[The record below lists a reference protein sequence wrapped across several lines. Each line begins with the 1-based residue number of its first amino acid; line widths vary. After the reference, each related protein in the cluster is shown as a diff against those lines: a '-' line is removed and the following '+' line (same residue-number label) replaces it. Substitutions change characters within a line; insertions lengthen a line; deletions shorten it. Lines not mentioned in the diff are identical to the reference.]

1 MDRRIFRYLVHFIF
15 LCISSKIIGDIREVK
30 KRINLAKTGSPAKK
44 EKPSEIVQPL
54 VSIVI
59 PTKNEAGFLE
69 KLLESVKNQSYKNLE
84 VIVVDY
90 KSDDGTVQIARSF
103 GARVIEVSRKGV
115 GYATHVGFENARG
128 DIIIRTDADAV
139 FPPELISKTV
149 ERIKDSD
156 VYHVSHLYYDG
167 SFFMNLMAHLYDKY
181 WRKPWETTGH
191 FIAVRREFYRKVQ
204 FNPDMELHEDW
215 EFGWRAKNSK
225 AKIHFD
231 FENFVLVSAR
241 RIKKTGLFRYILG
254 FRRR

>member
-1 MDRRIFRYLVHFIF
+1 
-15 LCISSKIIGDIREVK
+15 LCISGKIIGDIREVK
-30 KRINLAKTGSPAKK
+30 KRINLAKTRSPAKK

-69 KLLESVKNQSYKNLE
+69 KLFESIKNQSYKNIE

-115 GYATHVGFENARG
+115 GYATHVGFENAQG
-128 DIIIRTDADAV
+128 DIIIRTDADAI
-139 FPPELISKTV
+139 FPSELISKTV
-149 ERIKDSD
+149 EKIKDSD

-204 FNPDMELHEDW
+204 FNPEIILDDDW
-215 EFGWRAKNSK
+215 EFGWRAKNSN

-254 FRRR
+254 FRKR

>member
-1 MDRRIFRYLVHFIF
+1 M
-15 LCISSKIIGDIREVK
+15 
-30 KRINLAKTGSPAKK
+30 
-44 EKPSEIVQPL
+44 
-54 VSIVI
+54 
-59 PTKNEAGFLE
+59 
-69 KLLESVKNQSYKNLE
+69 ESVKNQSYKNLE

-128 DIIIRTDADAV
+128 DIIIRADADAV
-139 FPPELISKTV
+139 FPPELIGKTV

-215 EFGWRAKNSK
+215 EFGWRAKNSN

-254 FRRR
+254 FRKR